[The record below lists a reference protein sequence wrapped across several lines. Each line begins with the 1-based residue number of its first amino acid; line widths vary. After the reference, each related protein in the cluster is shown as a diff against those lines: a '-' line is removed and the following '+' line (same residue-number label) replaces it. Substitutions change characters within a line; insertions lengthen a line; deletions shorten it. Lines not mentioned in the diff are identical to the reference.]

1 MFSCIIY
8 FQTQLDLNHF
18 TTYSDITA
26 SNRSNHQTKVG
37 FFFLCAGVLSVFRP
51 SVHFLWQNCLLSL
64 KESKDGINHRFSIVA
79 KKKKGTYMNLTK
91 TEKVKVLYEVV
102 LFFVICFSLV
112 HIVLSRQSQK
122 DLSVQFFLLLSKFSY
137 QTTHVKVLHTADF
150 QAARQ
155 SIYRSL
161 LIIWAKVVT

>member
-122 DLSVQFFLLLSKFSY
+122 DLSGSFFF
-137 QTTHVKVLHTADF
+137 TFIKVLISNYPRKGPSHSRFSGGKAEH
-150 QAARQ
+150 
-155 SIYRSL
+155 L
-161 LIIWAKVVT
+161 